1 MKHFALVGLFV
12 ALVTVRVEAQTSLF
26 DVVVD
31 LNAKTATITANS
43 NVSPS
48 ILGVNATTQT
58 LASELITT
66 DGITFIN
73 LFGGGV
79 SSILP
84 STATSGYEITLGSN
98 SLSAYFPNE
107 FTLNNVYSDLTK
119 GVIYTGGFSA
129 QGESRLSGRT
139 GNQDQSLNQDALSYG
154 NPRNQGSNLLVF
166 AAANPI
172 EFVMTGFAFSGTAVL
187 DFSNYASVGQ
197 QITLGTGPHYVYA
210 GANSLYSGDSFLGT
224 YTLTV
229 VPEPST
235 YAAIAGGLGLAAAVI
250 HRRRQRAKAAQG

>member
-1 MKHFALVGLFV
+1 MKQFALVGLFV

-48 ILGVNATTQT
+48 ILGANATTET

-84 STATSGYEITLGSN
+84 STATFGYEITLGLN

-107 FTLNNVYSDLTK
+107 FTQNNVYSDLTK
-119 GVIYTGGFSA
+119 GVT
-129 QGESRLSGRT
+129 
-139 GNQDQSLNQDALSYG
+139 
-154 NPRNQGSNLLVF
+154 
-166 AAANPI
+166 
-172 EFVMTGFAFSGTAVL
+172 L
-187 DFSNYASVGQ
+187 DK
-197 QITLGTGPHYVYA
+197 
-210 GANSLYSGDSFLGT
+210 ANSAVVNFETMKDMILNNKTIESEKRYQFRWDNRSKDIITTFISRSIKSTICEKRTVSGYD
-224 YTLTV
+224 TLPFGV
-229 VPEPST
+229 HE
-235 YAAIAGGLGLAAAVI
+235 
-250 HRRRQRAKAAQG
+250 Q